1 MHLKEILH
9 QNVWQGTTLWEIL
22 STNIFPKVFGAIQ
35 KKYAVIWAYNCSKGL
50 APLPGT
56 PNIISP
62 AFAKD
67 LPVSPARIRSSLRFA
82 LRRKTSD
89 RTIKTTKAIMH
100 RSNIPAEYEF
110 LAISEKHFNARVSNW
125 GSTASFSTIGSF
137 QTDIISK
144 FSKYSV

>member
-1 MHLKEILH
+1 MYGKERLCGKSFQRIF
-9 QNVWQGTTLWEIL
+9 
-22 STNIFPKVFGAIQ
+22 FPKVFWAIQ

-110 LAISEKHFNARVSNW
+110 LASSEKHFSAQVSNW
-125 GSTASFSTIGSF
+125 GSTASFGTVGSF
-137 QTDIISK
+137 TNRWNFSNWYSK
-144 FSKYSV
+144 PVFEV